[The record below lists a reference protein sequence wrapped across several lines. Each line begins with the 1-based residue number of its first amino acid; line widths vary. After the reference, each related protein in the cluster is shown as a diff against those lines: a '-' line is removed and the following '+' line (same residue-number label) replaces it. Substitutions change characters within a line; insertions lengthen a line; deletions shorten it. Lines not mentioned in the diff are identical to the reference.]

1 MTRVLVTGVN
11 GFIGAHVLAALDAAG
26 CETIGIVRPGSEF
39 VVRPGARSASLDMNA
54 VNASAW
60 REELEGVDCVVNTAG
75 AFADG
80 IGQST
85 RVHDLGLEV
94 LIRACEKAGVRRF
107 IHFSALGVDDQL
119 TPFARTKRAGDQTL
133 MASSLD
139 WIILRPSIVLGG
151 PPAGGSAL
159 IRGLA
164 ALPHLPLDDTQ
175 GPIDAVMLDDVIETV
190 VILVTTPTPGHRV
203 LELAGPERLSFEDIV
218 ARHRTWLG
226 WRPARRFKTPDW
238 VMDLSFVLGDI
249 AGALGWRTPIRS
261 AGRKELKRGATG
273 DAGLWTA
280 TTGIKPRTLESAL
293 AQRPSTLQD
302 RRFAQFYC
310 LKPVVFAITAAFW
323 IGTGIISLTI
333 GYDIGVALLREGGM
347 GALSGPSV
355 IAGGWAD
362 ILIGLGVLFR
372 PTARLALWAA
382 IAISIFYAIAGTLIL
397 PRLWE
402 DPIGPMLKIWPIL
415 VLNVVA
421 LFMVRER

>member
-1 MTRVLVTGVN
+1 MRVLVTGAN
-11 GFIGAHVLAALDAAG
+11 GFIGAHVVSALNGAG
-26 CETIGIVRPGSEF
+26 CETIGIVRPGSKLLAQ
-39 VVRPGARSASLDMNA
+39 PGTSTVAIDMDD

-60 REELEGVDCVVNTAG
+60 SEALESVDCVVNTAG

-80 IGQST
+80 VGQST
-85 RVHDLGLEV
+85 RVHDRGVEV
-94 LIRACEKAGVRRF
+94 LIRACEKSGVRRF

-119 TPFARTKRAGDQTL
+119 TTFSRTKHAGDQAL
-133 MASSLD
+133 MASRLD

-164 ALPHLPLDDTQ
+164 ALPYLPVDQAQ

-190 VILVTTPTPGHRV
+190 LVLATTQTPGCRV
-203 LELAGPERLSFEDIV
+203 LELAGPQRLSLHDIV
-218 ARHRTWLG
+218 ALYRAWLG
-226 WRPARRFKTPDW
+226 WRPARRFGAPDW
-238 VMDLSFVLGDI
+238 LMGLGFGLGDI
-249 AGALGWRTPIRS
+249 AGALGWRTPIRT

-273 DAGLWTA
+273 DSGLWTA
-280 TTGIKPRTLESAL
+280 TTGIKPHSLESVL

-302 RRFAQFYC
+302 RRFAQFYF
-310 LKPVVFAITAAFW
+310 LKPVIFAVTAAFW

-355 IAGGWAD
+355 IAGGLAD
-362 ILIGLGVLFR
+362 ILIGLGVLLR

-382 IAISIFYAIAGTLIL
+382 ILISVFYAAVGTLLL

-402 DPIGPMLKIWPIL
+402 DPIGPMLKIWPII
-415 VLNVVA
+415 VLNIVA
-421 LFMVRER
+421 LFMVRDR